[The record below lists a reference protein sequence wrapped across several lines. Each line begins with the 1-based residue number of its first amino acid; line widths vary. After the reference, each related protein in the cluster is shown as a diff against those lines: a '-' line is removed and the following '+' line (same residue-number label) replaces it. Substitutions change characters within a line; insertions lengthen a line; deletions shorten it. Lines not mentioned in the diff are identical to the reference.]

1 MFIIKIKKI
10 VKDSVKSIYDS
21 IKRFPI
27 TIGNS
32 LVLVIMLIIINE
44 NQFNLNE
51 KTLEVFQRINM
62 TIALG
67 IPLSLCLKLIFEKK
81 DVNKVNE
88 IFICILG
95 IGVLV
100 LYYFYLLKG
109 FDNISITRYVGLN
122 IFLYLAFLYIPWI
135 KNEDCYENYI
145 IKVLGSFFLAII
157 YSVVLYFGFSAIIFT
172 LDKLFSINIEWKI
185 YYYMSLIVFI
195 VFMPSMFLAK
205 IPYNNYD
212 FSKIDYPKPLK
223 ILLLYIIIPLIII
236 YAAILYAYFIKI
248 IITRNWPI
256 GLISHLVLW
265 YSIIAVGVIFFI
277 HPLIDEN
284 KLAKNFI
291 FWFPKIIIPIIMM
304 MFFSIGIRMNQYGI
318 TENRYLVLVLGIWVL
333 GIMIY
338 FSATKKLKNIIIP
351 ISLSIIVINS
361 IFGPLSSFSISKYSQ
376 NKRFENIL
384 TRNNMLSN
392 ENIVKA
398 ESEVPLKDRTE
409 TSMILEYFDENHSL
423 NNVKYLPSN
432 FKIGD
437 MEKLFGFSY
446 TYAQERN
453 IEGDEYFYFST
464 DSFKTSIEI
473 NDYDYLIDMNG
484 LIDNE
489 ISIGDSAKARYN
501 TYDRAFEI
509 IENEK
514 IIYEKSIEDFVK
526 IIFDKHKNTP
536 YATEIDIQDM
546 TFEDEKGRVKVKF
559 IFDEI
564 SLESDDRETIE
575 NINDIN
581 FHIVLKIK

>member
-81 DVNKVNE
+81 DVNKVKE